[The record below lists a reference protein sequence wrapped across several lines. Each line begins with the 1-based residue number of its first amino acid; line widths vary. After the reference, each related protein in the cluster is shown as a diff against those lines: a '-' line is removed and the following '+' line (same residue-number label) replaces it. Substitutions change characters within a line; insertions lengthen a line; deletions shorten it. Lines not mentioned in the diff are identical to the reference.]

1 MSELPQIIELGPE
14 EEARRLWHGA
24 RTAQEEAAGSLVAM
38 CEALDLGLR
47 AVEIL
52 VVHRLQEV
60 KDHFPATIGLQ
71 LETPAPEVEAYRDAV
86 NIPNSLTFTAV
97 LDLLSA
103 EDLECVSPGLHRGWE
118 DRRFSCKRSRVT
130 AQKALGVAL
139 GPEDRDQ
146 LLVLSAYRNRIF
158 RSPPPVRVSRDEVLG
173 AFPFLNRLMGGLA

>member
-1 MSELPQIIELGPE
+1 MSELPQIIELGAE
-14 EEARRLWHGA
+14 EEAKRLWQGA
-24 RTAQEEAAGSLVAM
+24 RAAQEEAAGSLVAM
-38 CEALDLGLR
+38 CEALDLSLR

-52 VVHRLQEV
+52 VVHQLQAV
-60 KDHFPATIGLQ
+60 KEHFPATIGLQ

-146 LLVLSAYRNRIF
+146 LLILSAYRNRIF
-158 RSPPPVRVSRDEVLG
+158 RCPPPVRVRRDEILG
-173 AFPFLNRLMGGLA
+173 AFPVLNRLMDGLS